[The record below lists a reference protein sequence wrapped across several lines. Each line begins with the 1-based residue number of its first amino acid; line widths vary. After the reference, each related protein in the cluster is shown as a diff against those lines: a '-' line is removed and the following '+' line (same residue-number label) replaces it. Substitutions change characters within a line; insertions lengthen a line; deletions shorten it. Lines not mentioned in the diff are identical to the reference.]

1 VWIPVLEFFSND
13 KLGMV
18 IEEKIHLKLKDVA
31 GLHTSHVSRSLAP
44 YFSDILNNDGIVFS
58 EVNGSTV
65 HSYPPWPAPHE
76 EGAVLCNT

>member
-1 VWIPVLEFFSND
+1 MEFFSKD

-18 IEEKIHLKLKDVA
+18 TEEKIHLKLKDVA

-44 YFSDILNNDGIVFS
+44 YFRDILNNDGNTITGIVFS

-65 HSYPPWPAPHE
+65 PSYLP
-76 EGAVLCNT
+76 